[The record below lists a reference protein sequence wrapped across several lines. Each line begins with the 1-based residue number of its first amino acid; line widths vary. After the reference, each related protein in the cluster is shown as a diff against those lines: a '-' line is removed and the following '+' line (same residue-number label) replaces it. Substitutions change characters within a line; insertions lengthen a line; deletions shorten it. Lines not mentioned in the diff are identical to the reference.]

1 MALARWRRAGL
12 SAVNSFSGGV
22 IFVVGLLFVQA
33 LRLVALSLALS
44 HGREDGVAVGVK
56 VCYKENRLC
65 VLFFTFQTTFI
76 NAQFSRLAPYN
87 FQKSN
92 QNQSSATVQAAFP
105 ILVTRAGFPP
115 VRRLSAAKS
124 RDSKNAAR

>member
-1 MALARWRRAGL
+1 MAA
-12 SAVNSFSGGV
+12 
-22 IFVVGLLFVQA
+22 IFPNTLTAQIQA

-76 NAQFSRLAPYN
+76 NAQFSRLAHYN

-105 ILVTRAGFPP
+105 IPVTRAGFPP
-115 VRRLSAAKS
+115 VHRLSAAKF
-124 RDSKNAAR
+124 RGSKNAAR